1 MANGVTMRLG
11 ADGRLSATYSAPSGS
26 THLLLD
32 VTGYFITANTGATF
46 TATGPTRLLD
56 SRSGTGGFSTPF
68 VSGTP
73 RTIQLG
79 GRSGIPADALA
90 VTGNLTVTGQTAG
103 GYVSMTT
110 DATSRPAV
118 STINLPVGDTR
129 ANGLTIRLDTIG
141 RASLVYIGGDPGVDT
156 AHLIFDVTG
165 YYRAGTAG
173 LHFYPVVPRRI
184 FDTRANN
191 APALDAGVARAI
203 PVLGPGTIP
212 DDVVAVA
219 TNVTVVGPT
228 AAGYLSITTLYTT
241 NPATSTINFPVA
253 DIRANNTLNSLD
265 PTGRMRAIYK
275 ASNGSTTHLVVDL
288 AGYFR

>member
-1 MANGVTMRLG
+1 
-11 ADGRLSATYSAPSGS
+11 
-26 THLLLD
+26 
-32 VTGYFITANTGATF
+32 
-46 TATGPTRLLD
+46 
-56 SRSGTGGFSTPF
+56 
-68 VSGTP
+68 
-73 RTIQLG
+73 
-79 GRSGIPADALA
+79 
-90 VTGNLTVTGQTAG
+90 
-103 GYVSMTT
+103 MTT

-191 APALDAGVARAI
+191 PPALNAGVARAI